1 MLPVREKTLKSVL
14 ICIFSVRLCTD
25 AAFLE
30 SIKNMTPSFKTR
42 FTATLRLTLA
52 ALGCLVFAIALPRIL
67 NAYVLE
73 GPKWPD
79 NSNPTVQLELGSAG
93 RTLSDGNTSWNAAI
107 SPAIDMW
114 NQVMANLQLG
124 RVMDSTAPIASGDG
138 RNSLSFGS
146 SFFGHSFGSST
157 LAVTYYS
164 YSGSRMNEGDIVFN
178 TAWSWDSYR
187 GALRSNPDIQRVAL
201 HEIGHLLGM
210 DHSTISNA
218 IMYAY
223 INNSYQLTADDIAGI
238 QSLYGAPSGS
248 PTPTPTPTPTPG
260 PSTTPTPTPSATVSA
275 TPTPTPGTGAAVMI
289 SPVPG
294 STFGSSSVTFSW
306 TAGGAT
312 QYALLVGSSVNGT
325 DIYSSG
331 ITSALSA
338 TVNTIPTDGRTIYVS
353 LYSNLRGSWV
363 ANQYTYRASSVSA
376 TPTPTPTPAP
386 TATPTPTPA
395 PTATPTPTPVPTA
408 TPTPTPSATPSGS
421 PAVAVSASPTSIRSG
436 QTSTF
441 TISSSGPV
449 AAPTTVTYTMGGNAI
464 EDRNYSLSGTP
475 GQVTI
480 PAGSSSATVTLSVES
495 IGDGG
500 KTATMILASGSGYM
514 VSSPSSASVFM
525 KR

>member
-1 MLPVREKTLKSVL
+1 MLPVREKAPKSLL
-14 ICIFSVRLCTD
+14 IRIFSARLCTD

-30 SIKNMTPSFKTR
+30 SIKIMTPSFKARSTL
-42 FTATLRLTLA
+42 TLRLTLA

-73 GPKWPD
+73 GPKWAN
-79 NSNPTVQLELGSAG
+79 NSNPIVQLELGSAG
-93 RTLSDGNTSWNAAI
+93 RTLSDGNTSWNAAV
-107 SPAIDMW
+107 SPAVDMW
-114 NQVMANLQLG
+114 NQVMGNLQLG

-138 RNSLSFGS
+138 LNSLSFGS

-164 YSGSRMNEGDIVFN
+164 YSGSRMTEGDIVFN
-178 TAWSWDSYR
+178 TSWSWDSYR

-201 HEIGHLLGM
+201 HELGHLLGM
-210 DHSTISNA
+210 AHSTLSSA

-260 PSTTPTPTPSATVSA
+260 PTATPTPTPSATV
-275 TPTPTPGTGAAVMI
+275 TPTPTPTPSGGPAVMT
-289 SPVPG
+289 SPAPG
-294 STFGSSSVTFSW
+294 STFGSSIVTFSW

-312 QYALLVGSSVNGT
+312 KYALLVGNSVNGS

-331 ITSALSA
+331 ITNTRSA
-338 TVNTIPTDGRTIYVS
+338 TVSGIPTDGRTIYVS
-353 LYSNLRGSWV
+353 LYSSVSNSWA
-363 ANQYTYRASSVSA
+363 ANQYTYRAFSA
-376 TPTPTPTPAP
+376 SGTP
-386 TATPTPTPA
+386 TPTPTPA

-408 TPTPTPSATPSGS
+408 TPTPTPMPSATPTPTPSATPTGS
-421 PAVAVSASPTSIRSG
+421 PAVTVSASPTSIRSG

-464 EDRNYSLSGTP
+464 EDRNYSLSGTA

-495 IGDGG
+495 IGGGG

>member
-1 MLPVREKTLKSVL
+1 
-14 ICIFSVRLCTD
+14 
-25 AAFLE
+25 
-30 SIKNMTPSFKTR
+30 MTPSFKTR
-42 FTATLRLTLA
+42 FTLTLRLTLA
-52 ALGCLVFAIALPRIL
+52 VLGCLVFAIALPRIL

-73 GPKWPD
+73 GPKWPN
-79 NSNPTVQLELGSAG
+79 NSNPIAQLELGSAG
-93 RTLSDGNTSWNAAI
+93 RTLSDGNTSWNAAV

-114 NQVMANLQLG
+114 NQVMGNLQLG

-164 YSGSRMNEGDIVFN
+164 YSGSRMTEGDIVFN

-187 GALRSNPDIQRVAL
+187 GGLRSNPDIQRVAL
-201 HEIGHLLGM
+201 HELGHLLGM
-210 DHSTISNA
+210 AHSTLSSA

-238 QSLYGAPSGS
+238 QSLYGVPSGS

-260 PSTTPTPTPSATVSA
+260 PSTTPTPTPSATVS
-275 TPTPTPGTGAAVMI
+275 PTPTPGTGAAVMI

-306 TAGGAT
+306 TGGGAT
-312 QYALLVGSSVNGT
+312 QYALLVGNSVNGS

-353 LYSNLRGSWV
+353 LYSKVKNSWM
-363 ANQYTYRASSVSA
+363 ANQYTYRAFSA
-376 TPTPTPTPAP
+376 SGTPTPTPVP
-386 TATPTPTPA
+386 TATPTPTPV

-408 TPTPTPSATPSGS
+408 TPTPTPSATPTATPSGS
-421 PAVAVSASPTSIRSG
+421 PAVTVSASPTSIRSG

-480 PAGSSSATVTLSVES
+480 PAGASSATVTLSVVS

-500 KTATMILASGSGYM
+500 KTATMVLTSGSGYT

-525 KR
+525 RR